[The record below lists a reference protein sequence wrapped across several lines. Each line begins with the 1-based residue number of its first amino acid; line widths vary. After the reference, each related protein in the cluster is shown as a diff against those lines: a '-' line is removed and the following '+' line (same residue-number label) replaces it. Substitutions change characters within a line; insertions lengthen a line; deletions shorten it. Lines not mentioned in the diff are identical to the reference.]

1 MAGATLE
8 EIHSGRIRLLLPG
21 KAVVF
26 TGTSGRIVRKL
37 DRVAK
42 GVPTK
47 AYSALYAEPYESPF
61 IQVLKLS
68 RTD

>member
-1 MAGATLE
+1 M
-8 EIHSGRIRLLLPG
+8 LPS